1 MNSDMAGHSKWANIQ
16 HRKNKQDAV
25 RGNVFT
31 KILREIHV
39 AARRGGGDP
48 AANPRLRLAMD
59 KAFANNLPKD
69 NIDRAIKKAIG
80 ELEGVSYE
88 EARFEG
94 YAPGGVALIVD
105 CLTDN
110 RVRTVSDVRHALTK
124 HGGNLGT
131 DGSVAYL
138 FQLRGILSYA
148 PGCDEDQLAA
158 AAIDAG
164 ADDVKVYDDGSI
176 DLWCAPDQ
184 YQTVKLA
191 MEQSGQKP
199 DAAEISMQADLRVAP
214 TGDDAKAV
222 AKILAR
228 LEELD
233 DVQNVYS
240 NADLDDG
247 AYQ

>member
-1 MNSDMAGHSKWANIQ
+1 MAGHSKWANIQ
-16 HRKNKQDAV
+16 HRKNKQDAA

-31 KILREIHV
+31 KILREINV

-69 NIDRAIKKAIG
+69 NIDRAVKKATG
-80 ELEGVSYE
+80 DLDGVSYE
-88 EARFEG
+88 EVRYEG
-94 YAPGGVALIVD
+94 YAPGGVALIIE

-110 RVRTVSDVRHALTK
+110 RVRTVSDVRHALSK

-131 DGSVAYL
+131 DGSVAFL
-138 FQLRGILSYA
+138 FQQCGVLSYA
-148 PGCDEDQLAA
+148 PGTDEDRLTA

-164 ADDVKVYDDGSI
+164 ADDIKSYDDASI
-176 DLWCAPDQ
+176 DVLCAPDQ
-184 YQTVKLA
+184 YQVVKDA
-191 MEQSGQKP
+191 MEKSGHRP
-199 DAAEISMQADLRVAP
+199 DAAEITMQAQLRITP

-222 AKILAR
+222 AKILSR